1 MAQGQRAKGEG
12 AEDVEL
18 VGGLSRAGRQDH
30 TVGGRPYKVEAE
42 WDGWLTRGWSSWG
55 KELVQR

>member
-30 TVGGRPYKVEAE
+30 TVGGKTLQ
-42 WDGWLTRGWSSWG
+42 G
-55 KELVQR
+55 